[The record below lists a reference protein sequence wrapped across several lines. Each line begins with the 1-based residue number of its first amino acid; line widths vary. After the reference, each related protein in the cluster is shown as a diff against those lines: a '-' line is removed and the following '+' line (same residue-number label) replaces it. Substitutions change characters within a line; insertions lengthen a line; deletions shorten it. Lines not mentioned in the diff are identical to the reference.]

1 MQDYPIFLTG
11 NPPDLVRLAIEFGHV
26 PFVDHLLYRGFRPRD
41 LPEYFSLI
49 PFLTPP
55 TSEDSISASLSATAM
70 KNLSTA
76 RRRKNSDAGM
86 SDGDQATYTA
96 FAGTADQQGTSSSRR
111 EYKDQSEQRN
121 RDAALLK
128 RSLELNQIWEC
139 MRLAS
144 QELMDACSRADFDA
158 VLKVLDST
166 LVKPRLSLE
175 ESAAQE
181 AALAAARDVEDD
193 EVEYLAGST
202 GQGVDR
208 HGKQRQSSLDPIQSR
223 HDSIGT
229 GSEARFLDD
238 DLTMTATMQE
248 MSGAGVGTSS
258 SHRASAGS
266 IPSRDRTFESSDGGK
281 PEASHPQIS
290 LFQLSVLRLTM
301 HSSN

>member
-11 NPPDLVRLAIEFGHV
+11 NPPDLVRLAVEFGHV
-26 PFVDHLLYRGFRPRD
+26 PFVDHLLFRGFRPRD

-55 TSEDSISASLSATAM
+55 PTEDVLSEAPLSAGVDNETI
-70 KNLSTA
+70 KT
-76 RRRKNSDAGM
+76 RRDIAAGIGEDGATSAEQQRATSSGRRESSD
-86 SDGDQATYTA
+86 
-96 FAGTADQQGTSSSRR
+96 DQQRA
-111 EYKDQSEQRN
+111 
-121 RDAALLK
+121 RDTALFR

-175 ESAAQE
+175 ESAAIE
-181 AALAAARDVEDD
+181 AASLAAATAVVRDAGDNEI
-193 EVEYLAGST
+193 EYLTIST
-202 GQGVDR
+202 GGGGGDR
-208 HGKQRQSSLDPIQSR
+208 HGKRRQSSLDPIQSR

-238 DLTMTATMQE
+238 DLTMTTTTTQQE
-248 MSGAGVGTSS
+248 VSGAGVGAYS
-258 SHRASAGS
+258 SHRASAAS
-266 IPSRDRTFESSDGGK
+266 AASRDRTLESSEEG
-281 PEASHPQIS
+281 E
-290 LFQLSVLRLTM
+290 
-301 HSSN
+301 